1 MSFFKRN
8 CVCKRELE
16 ELKSEI
22 SSLRLDIEREKSHII
37 SLRGLVNRLRAEKG
51 GAEEETKDLYSGML
65 LPENR

>member
-1 MSFFKRN
+1 
-8 CVCKRELE
+8 
-16 ELKSEI
+16 LKSEI

-65 LPENR
+65 LPESR